1 MKTINTTIEQVSNYS
16 STLILKIVILHSKR
30 GFLKQSRTVVL
41 VPQNDNSLISLLQ
54 VGYLQDELAVSRPLD
69 LSCI

>member
-16 STLILKIVILHSKR
+16 STQNLKIVILLSKR
-30 GFLKQSRTVVL
+30 GFFRQSRTVVS
-41 VPQNDNSLISLLQ
+41 VPQDDNSLISLLQ
-54 VGYLQDELAVSRPLD
+54 VGYLQDDLVVSKPLD